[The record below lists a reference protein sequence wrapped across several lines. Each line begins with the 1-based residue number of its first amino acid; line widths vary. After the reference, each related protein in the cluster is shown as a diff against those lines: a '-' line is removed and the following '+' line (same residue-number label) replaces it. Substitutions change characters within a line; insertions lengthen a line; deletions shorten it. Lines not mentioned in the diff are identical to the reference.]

1 MFGSRTNARPRVT
14 RSHAV
19 SQPVQALEQ
28 RVVLSGGMLGGM
40 AKSVNSQAAA
50 QVAATIEVK
59 WPASAQQ
66 NPVGDNRA
74 QLATDPRTATFRP
87 ELGVRET
94 IPPTD
99 LGASVETKDFGLVPQ
114 NPNPLNDPG
123 SSKLDSGRLGA
134 FGTEGNDE
142 QAFLEGLQ
150 GLLPRNSH
158 RPGGDATKYAG
169 SISTDPAQ
177 MLAGAKGSLTSDG
190 PTRNGTLVNTVDNG
204 NGTSSQVYVDDSGNK
219 TVVTRDSNGQEIER
233 RTDEHNPRTGEST
246 RTETHRTGGAL
257 DSVVIT
263 TGRSGG
269 PLEKFWWVRSERG
282 QWDTNFGLGGT
293 GRGGGGST
301 RLPPPDG
308 GEGAGGS
315 GWLPGKEPAKPWQ
328 RDPNPGIRPD
338 ESATAPSGPQLDVKV
353 NLTGQPNPTE
363 GAYSGSP
370 VYTGYKPSD
379 YVNPSRG

>member
-50 QVAATIEVK
+50 QVATTIQVK
-59 WPASAQQ
+59 WPTPAQQ
-66 NPVGDNRA
+66 TQLGENRA

-87 ELGVRET
+87 EHGVRET
-94 IPPTD
+94 IPQAD
-99 LGASVETKDFGLVPQ
+99 LGTSVDTEDFGLLPDNSKPLQ
-114 NPNPLNDPG
+114 NAT
-123 SSKLDSGRLGA
+123 SSKPDSGR
-134 FGTEGNDE
+134 FGTVGTAGHDE
-142 QAFLEGLQ
+142 QAFLDGLR
-150 GLLPRNSH
+150 GSVSRNAH
-158 RPGGDATKYAG
+158 RPGGDAANYAG

-177 MLAGAKGSLTSDG
+177 MLASAKGSLTSDMVFDEEG
-190 PTRNGTLVNTVDNG
+190 NCTETTTSEDGTTTTVTVYSPDGTVESRTTTQTLADGTTVRTFEGMTREGFTFGLSVDQPNGRHIETTWIL
-204 NGTSSQVYVDDSGNK
+204 
-219 TVVTRDSNGQEIER
+219 RDGGWER
-233 RTDEHNPRTGEST
+233 RQYIRDPQ
-246 RTETHRTGGAL
+246 
-257 DSVVIT
+257 
-263 TGRSGG
+263 
-269 PLEKFWWVRSERG
+269 P
-282 QWDTNFGLGGT
+282 
-293 GRGGGGST
+293 T

-308 GEGAGGS
+308 GEGGGGS
-315 GWLPGKEPAKPWQ
+315 GWLPGREPAKPWQ
-328 RDPNPGIRPD
+328 RDPSPGIRPD